1 MVNPLVP
8 TQPDTR
14 QKILDAARIEFHRA
28 GFDGARMQDIAD
40 VAGIN
45 KALLHYYFKSKDEL
59 FEAVF
64 RESFRTHF
72 QPIIE
77 AMQLDLPLEEKV
89 TRFVNAYISTIQ
101 IHPYIPGF
109 VIHELNR
116 NPQRMADFAVSM
128 NRNAVGGFLRQLQD
142 GMDEGRYRVMDPRQA
157 MVTLLSMM
165 LFPFIAA
172 PVVKGMFNLDVVAYH
187 HFIEARKAEIPL
199 AFFALLQPMR
209 SV

>member
-1 MVNPLVP
+1 MKTP
-8 TQPDTR
+8 QPNSME
-14 QKILDAARIEFHRA
+14 KILDAARIEFHQA

-40 VAGIN
+40 NAGMN
-45 KALLHYYFKSKDEL
+45 KALLHYYFRSKDEL

-64 RESFRTHF
+64 QESFRTNF

-77 AMQLDLPLEEKV
+77 VMQLEISLEEKV

-116 NPQRMADFAVSM
+116 NPQRMAAMAVSM
-128 NRNAVGGFLRQLQD
+128 NREAVGVFIRQLRE
-142 GMDEGRYRVMDPRQA
+142 GMDAGLYREMDPRQA
-157 MVTLLSMM
+157 LVSLLSMM

-172 PVVKGMFNLDVVAYH
+172 PVMKGVFNLDVVAYH
-187 HFIEARKAEIPL
+187 HFIEARKEEIPR
-199 AFFALLQPMR
+199 AFFSLLKPGR
-209 SV
+209 P